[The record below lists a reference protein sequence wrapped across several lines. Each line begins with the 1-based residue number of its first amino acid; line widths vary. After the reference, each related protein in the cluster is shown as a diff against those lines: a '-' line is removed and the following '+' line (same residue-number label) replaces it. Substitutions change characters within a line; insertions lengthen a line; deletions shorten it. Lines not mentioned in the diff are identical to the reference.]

1 MQIFS
6 CGRRYWLRSL
16 RVQSGNTCYQ
26 RLLSPELG
34 EYIYLY
40 LNISF
45 HLQNRAADMPYWI
58 LQAQPQ
64 NRKSK
69 YKPGQVNTRHQH
81 LDAPTLCSHHP
92 KKRRYVGYSR
102 KMYKEDI
109 GSSGTV
115 DKKTIYLLYSLCV
128 VILGDVLIIDSFF
141 SFFFCRKMFMVCS
154 FTPSTTLTTRHSDWS
169 MNSSMRDF
177 YVTVLLASSSQRWYV
192 ISLRVISSTVTS
204 RNILS

>member
-6 CGRRYWLRSL
+6 CGRRYWLRSF
-16 RVQSGNTCYQ
+16 RIQSGNTCYQ

-58 LQAQPQ
+58 LQAQPK

-92 KKRRYVGYSR
+92 KKTSICRLLPENVQRGYR
-102 KMYKEDI
+102 IFRNCRQENYI
-109 GSSGTV
+109 FT
-115 DKKTIYLLYSLCV
+115 L
-128 VILGDVLIIDSFF
+128 FF
-141 SFFFCRKMFMVCS
+141 VCCYFGWCSYYWLFFFFFFVGRCS
-154 FTPSTTLTTRHSDWS
+154 WF
-169 MNSSMRDF
+169 
-177 YVTVLLASSSQRWYV
+177 VLLLPLPH
-192 ISLRVISSTVTS
+192 SLRDIPIGRWIHRWGISMSPCYWPVLRRDDT
-204 RNILS
+204 